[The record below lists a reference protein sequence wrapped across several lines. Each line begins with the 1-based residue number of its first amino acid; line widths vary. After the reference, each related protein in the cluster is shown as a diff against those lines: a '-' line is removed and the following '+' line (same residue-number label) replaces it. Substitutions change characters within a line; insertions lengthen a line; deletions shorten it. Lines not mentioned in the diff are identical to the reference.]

1 MKPVMDHPQANKGK
15 GKKENKRKISSY
27 KTKGTDA
34 KKGKEK
40 GQAQDKKQFVGC
52 TKVIKGR

>member
-1 MKPVMDHPQANKGK
+1 MKPVMDHPKTNKEK
-15 GKKENKRKISSY
+15 GKKENKCKISSY
-27 KTKGTDA
+27 KAKSTDP

-40 GQAQDKKQFVGC
+40 GQAQDRKQFVGC